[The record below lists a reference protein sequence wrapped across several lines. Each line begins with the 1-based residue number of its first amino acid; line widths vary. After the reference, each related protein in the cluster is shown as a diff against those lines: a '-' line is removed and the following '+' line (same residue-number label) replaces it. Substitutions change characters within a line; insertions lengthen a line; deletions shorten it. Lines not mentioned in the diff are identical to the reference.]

1 MNVNEMELLDIQT
14 TKFDVILNNQLQPF
28 EVEDIIF
35 MPADIIYQM
44 NSNIYWRMFN
54 EWKQQGKE

>member
-14 TKFDVILNNQLQPF
+14 TKFDVYLNNQLQPF

-35 MPADIIYQM
+35 MPADIIYKM